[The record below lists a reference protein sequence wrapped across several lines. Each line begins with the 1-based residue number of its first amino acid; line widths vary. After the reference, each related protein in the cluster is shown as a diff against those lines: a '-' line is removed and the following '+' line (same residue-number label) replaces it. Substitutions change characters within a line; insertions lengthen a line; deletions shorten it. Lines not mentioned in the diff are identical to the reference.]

1 MQDFANG
8 WKFKVQEAGGVGG
21 GDGWGAVPSLEEQTA
36 NANENNKVGCDA
48 DGDIDIS
55 VAEGSTVI
63 MAGGDYEFDEDD
75 EDMDDDDLDDYLQM
89 MAETRAAVSSPA
101 PAPPLFVDNTGLT
114 NGTNG

>member
-21 GDGWGAVPSLEEQTA
+21 GDGWGAVPSLEEQA
-36 NANENNKVGCDA
+36 ANENNKVGCDA

-101 PAPPLFVDNTGLT
+101 PAPAPPLFVDNTGLT